1 MQRYR
6 YKKSYGKLYPRKR
19 WASNIFTEN
28 NIVTLLASQNTAFA
42 STTICTNSPQTAT
55 PTPVIVKFGRCKVKG
70 DVRTDLD
77 NGNNFVSATLYLAYV
92 PEGYPIADLPKLH
105 PEYIIGWTQIS
116 LDSGNTFSFT
126 SSLKRNLNSGDMISI
141 LFHVNSVNSTQS
153 ARNFNFYY
161 TSPTGLSSC
170 IIIILPTTSFSLRG
184 AFKVSGKSYTIVIC
198 LSFVLFC
205 VQ

>member
-6 YKKSYGKLYPRKR
+6 YKKSYRKVYPRKR

-28 NIVTLLASQNTAFA
+28 NIVTVLASQKTAWA
-42 STTICTNSPQTAT
+42 STTICSNSPQTAV

-77 NGNNFVSATLYLAYV
+77 NGNNFVSGIMYLVYV
-92 PEGYPIADLPKLH
+92 PEGMPIADVIKLH

-126 SSLKRNLNSGDMISI
+126 SSLKRNLNSGDKIGIM
-141 LFHVNSVNSTQS
+141 FQVNSVNAVQ
-153 ARNFNFYY
+153 AVRNFNFYY
-161 TSPTGLSSC
+161 TAQFW
-170 IIIILPTTSFSLRG
+170 TTS
-184 AFKVSGKSYTIVIC
+184 A
-198 LSFVLFC
+198 
-205 VQ
+205 